1 MIFFCHN
8 TSIPRILWLL
18 LVSMTLPLLIL
29 TPLELNLKLLKEE
42 GNLLSNPE
50 AYHTL
55 VGNLVY
61 LTITKPDISY
71 VVQHVS

>member
-1 MIFFCHN
+1 
-8 TSIPRILWLL
+8 
-18 LVSMTLPLLIL
+18 MTLPLLIL